1 MSEAERPRRRW
12 PRRVVFGILWMLLAL
27 VSAFYGF
34 ATAIAQDV
42 QNLDAFKQHPTANGV
57 IYASDGH
64 TVLAI
69 LRSRN
74 ENRKLVPSNQIAKV
88 MKQAT
93 VAIEDKRFYEHGA
106 IDPLGLARAAAVDLM
121 TGRTQGG
128 STITQQFVKNVY
140 TKGQRTLQRKL
151 VEAVLAAQVEA
162 AWSKD
167 HILTEYL
174 NTVYFGNHAYGVE
187 EAAQIYFGRHANDL
201 EPWQAALL
209 AGIVRSPTAYDPVQ
223 HPKAALA
230 RRNEVLGNML
240 QQKMLSSVDYA
251 LFLQKPLL
259 PPGHKVALPPSTRG
273 VAAYFTEYVE
283 QELIAR
289 FGSARTFGG
298 GLKVYTTIDLKMQQK
313 ARRALN
319 TTLKKKGPAGAL
331 VAIDPANGQ
340 VKALVGGRN
349 YSAQPFDIATQA
361 ERQPG
366 SAFKP
371 FVLAA
376 ALEKGIQPQTTFQS
390 KPQIIPLGGND
401 VWVVHNDTPQYNGW
415 IPISTATTLSD
426 NTVYAQLTMRVGPA
440 AVRSEAHSMGITS
453 PLDAI
458 PSIGLGAL
466 RLGVSPLELAHA
478 YATLANGGA
487 RVGGSVQFRTPLPGE
502 EIDPSA
508 DPISITKV
516 LGANG
521 KVIADNKPVVR
532 QVVSRET
539 ALEIDSI
546 LHSVI
551 TTGTAK
557 TIRTFPR
564 PAFGKT
570 GTTSNFVDAWFAGA
584 TPQLATAVWVG
595 YVKHPTPMLTEYNG
609 TPVFGGTL
617 PAIAWAQFE
626 KNALSGLPVL
636 SFPTPVP
643 PPSESV
649 LVDTA
654 NGLRTTSSCPRA
666 RSEVIALDKVPSAYS
681 RCSATVVLMPDLS
694 GMYPGNARRVIDHSG
709 LVPTVKTVPAKP
721 GQLIGHVV
729 GQAPGASEPAEVG
742 RRVVIYVA
750 RKVLRVTVPKVIGKS
765 EEQARS
771 ALCVAGLQVTV
782 EHSNLFGHKG
792 AVVLQSPRALA
803 EVPRGSHVMLEVV
816 SGGPTVAESLRNG
829 CQP

>member
-1 MSEAERPRRRW
+1 
-12 PRRVVFGILWMLLAL
+12 MLLAI

-42 QNLDAFKQHPTANGV
+42 QNLDAFKEQPTANGV
-57 IYASDGH
+57 IYANDGH

-69 LRSRN
+69 LRSRD
-74 ENRKLVPSNQIAKV
+74 ENRKLVPSNQIATV
-88 MKQAT
+88 MKQAI
-93 VAIEDKRFYEHGA
+93 VAIEDKRFYQHGA
-106 IDPLGLARAAAVDLM
+106 IDPLGLARAAAVDLL

-151 VEAVLAAQVEA
+151 VEAVLAAQVEQ

-187 EAAQIYFGRHANDL
+187 EAAQIYFGRHASTL

-209 AGIVRSPTAYDPVQ
+209 AGIVRSPTAYDPVL

-240 QQKMLSSVDYA
+240 QQKMLKPVDYA
-251 LFLQKPLL
+251 LYLQKPLL
-259 PPGHKVALPPSTRG
+259 PFGHKVALPPTTRG
-273 VAAYFTEYVE
+273 VAAYFTAYVE

-289 FGSARTFGG
+289 FGTKRTFGG
-298 GLKVYTTIDLKMQQK
+298 GLKVYTTVDLKMQQQ
-313 ARRALN
+313 ARHALN

-331 VAIDPANGQ
+331 VAIDPHTGQ

-349 YSAQPFDIATQA
+349 YSSQPFDIATQA

-376 ALEKGIQPQTTFQS
+376 ALEKGIQPSTTFQS

-426 NTVYAQLTMRVGPA
+426 NTVYAQLTMRVGPG
-440 AVRSEAHSMGITS
+440 AVRTEAHDMGITS

-478 YATLANGGA
+478 YATLANGGV
-487 RVGGSVQFRTPLPGE
+487 RVGGSALFRTPVPGE
-502 EIDPSA
+502 AIDPSA

-516 LGANG
+516 VGPNG
-521 KVIADNKPVVR
+521 KVIVDNTPVQR

-551 TTGTAK
+551 TVGTAK
-557 TIRTFPR
+557 TIKSFPR

-595 YVKHPTPMLTEYNG
+595 YVKHPTPMNTEYNG

-626 KNALSGLPVL
+626 KNALAGQPALTFPP
-636 SFPTPVP
+636 PTPP
-643 PPSESV
+643 AAESV
-649 LVDTA
+649 LIDPA
-654 NGLRTTSSCPRA
+654 NGLRATSTCARA
-666 RSEVIALDKVPSAYS
+666 RSEVIAISMVPSTYS

-694 GMYPGNARRVIDHSG
+694 DMYPGNARRLIDRSG
-709 LVPTVKTVPAKP
+709 LVPKVATVPAQP
-721 GQLIGHVV
+721 GQKIGHVV
-729 GQAPGASEPAEVG
+729 GQSPGASAPTEVG
-742 RRVVIYVA
+742 QVVHIYVSRRV
-750 RKVLRVTVPKVIGKS
+750 LHVTVPKVIGKS
-765 EEQARS
+765 EAQARS
-771 ALCVAGLQVTV
+771 ALCVAGLKVTV
-782 EHSNLFGHKG
+782 EHSDLLGTRG
-792 AVVLQSPRALA
+792 AVVLQSPRALM
-803 EVPRGSHVMLEVV
+803 EVPRGSSVTLEVI
-816 SGGPTVAESLRNG
+816 SGGPKVAASLRTG
-829 CQP
+829 CHA

>member
-42 QNLDAFKQHPTANGV
+42 QNLDAFKQRPTANGV

-69 LRSRN
+69 LRSRD
-74 ENRKLVPSNQIAKV
+74 ENRKLVPSNQIDKV
-88 MKQAT
+88 MKQAI
-93 VAIEDKRFYEHGA
+93 VAIEDKRFYQHGA
-106 IDPLGLARAAAVDLM
+106 IDPIGLARAAAVDLL

-151 VEAVLAAQVEA
+151 VEAVLAAQVES

-209 AGIVRSPTAYDPVQ
+209 AGIVRSPTAYDPVL

-230 RRNEVLGNML
+230 RRNEVLSNML
-240 QQKMLSSVDYA
+240 QQKMLTPVAYA
-251 LFLQKPLL
+251 IDLQHPLL
-259 PPGHKVALPPSTRG
+259 PFGHKVELPAATRG

-283 QELIAR
+283 QELISR
-289 FGSARTFGG
+289 YGTARTFGG
-298 GLKVYTTIDLKMQQK
+298 GLKVYTTIDLAMQKK
-313 ARRALN
+313 ARLAMN
-319 TTLKKKGPAGAL
+319 VTLKKKGPAGAL

-340 VKALVGGRN
+340 VKALVGGRD
-349 YSAQPFDIATQA
+349 YSTQPFDIATQA

-390 KPQIIPLGGND
+390 KPQFIPLGGND
-401 VWVVHNDTPQYNGW
+401 VWVVKNDTPQYNGW
-415 IPISTATTLSD
+415 IPLSTATTLSD

-440 AVRSEAHSMGITS
+440 AVRTEAHSMGITS

-516 LGANG
+516 IGPSG
-521 KVIADNKPVVR
+521 KVIANNTPVVR

-551 TTGTAK
+551 TVGTAK
-557 TIRTFPR
+557 TIKSFPR

-595 YVKHPTPMLTEYNG
+595 YVKHPTPMLTEYKG

-617 PAIAWAQFE
+617 PALAWAQFE
-626 KNALSGLPVL
+626 KTALAGQPALT
-636 SFPTPVP
+636 FP
-643 PPSESV
+643 PPSPPAAESV

-654 NGLRTTSSCPRA
+654 NGLRTTASCPRA
-666 RSEVIALDKVPSAYS
+666 RSEVIAIDKVPTAYS

-694 GMYPGNARRVIDHSG
+694 GMYPKNARRVIDLSG
-709 LVPTVKTVPAKP
+709 LVPKVTTIPAKP
-721 GQLIGHVV
+721 GQLIGRVV
-729 GQAPGASEPAEVG
+729 GQAPGASEPAELG
-742 RRVVIYVA
+742 RQVRIYVS
-750 RKVLRVTVPKVIGKS
+750 RKVLHVTVPKVIGKS
-765 EEQARS
+765 EAQARS
-771 ALCVAGLQVTV
+771 ALCVAGLRVTV
-782 EHSNLFGHKG
+782 EHSDLFGHRG

-803 EVPRGSHVMLEVV
+803 EVPRGSNVMLEVV
-816 SGGPTVAESLRNG
+816 AGGPTVAASLRRG
-829 CQP
+829 CQS